1 MIENPARVAEPPRAT
16 SWLGY
21 PRGAWLIISVEF
33 WERFSFYGM
42 LAILVLFLTGT
53 PSHGGFGWSAAK
65 AIAVVG
71 AYTGSMYAF
80 PAFGGYLA
88 DRVLG
93 RRRAVAIGASF
104 MLVGQVLMTAPTFL
118 PAALGAWH
126 GVPLLDALHT
136 VGVPLGQIFP
146 SQTVQAALILHGDAL
161 DAHFGGAWLKEAYS
175 AAAAGF
181 YVALLCLIVGN
192 ALMKSTLVVLCGE
205 SFEPGDSHRESA
217 YAYYYL
223 GIAVGAMLSGIIVG
237 AAAESYGW
245 QYGFGVAAV
254 GMAVA
259 LGLYLALA
267 PRWLANI
274 GARPAPRTRLPAQV
288 PASVPRRDS
297 AARREDLRRI
307 RLLLVLATLLC
318 VFSVGWF
325 QMFGSWALF
334 LERWVDRRV
343 GSLVI
348 PVPWFS
354 SWQGLVV
361 IVLTPFVANWLLR
374 RAARNRQVDIVQKYV
389 FALGTVGC
397 GHLLMWIGALG
408 ARADSPAPLWIPIV
422 AFGVIALG
430 ELVAWTATYGVVSRA
445 APAGLASMTM
455 GAWYLLT
462 LGLGGYL
469 SGFSGRAVDAYGFAP
484 TFAGAGLLA
493 AVFAAAGMCL
503 RAPLKRLA
511 ASAGVSI

>member
-1 MIENPARVAEPPRAT
+1 MIANDARPAERPTVAG
-16 SWLGY
+16 WLGY
-21 PRGAWLIISVEF
+21 PRGAWLIIGVEF

-42 LAILVLFLTGT
+42 LAILVLFLTGSPT
-53 PSHGGFGWSAAK
+53 HGGFGWSAAK
-65 AIAVVG
+65 AIGLVG

-104 MLVGQVLMTAPTFL
+104 MLLGQVLMTAPTFL

-126 GVPLLDALHT
+126 GVPLLDALHAL
-136 VGVPLGQIFP
+136 GAPLGQIVP
-146 SQTVQAALILHGDAL
+146 SETVAAALALHGAAL
-161 DAHFGGAWLKEAYS
+161 DAHFGAAWLEQAYS

-237 AAAESYGW
+237 AVAESYGW

-259 LGLYLALA
+259 LGLYFALA
-267 PRWLANI
+267 PRWLGNI
-274 GARPAPRTRLPAQV
+274 GARPSARARAPAEVRVSAAPRDPV
-288 PASVPRRDS
+288 
-297 AARREDLRRI
+297 ARREDLQRI
-307 RLLLVLATLLC
+307 RLLLILAMLLC

-343 GSLVI
+343 GSLAI
-348 PVPWFS
+348 PVPWFG
-354 SWQGLVV
+354 SWQGVVV
-361 IVLTPFVANWLLR
+361 IALTPFVANWLLR
-374 RAARNRQVDIVQKYV
+374 RAARDRQVDIVQKYV
-389 FALGTVGC
+389 FALATVSC
-397 GHLLMWIGALG
+397 GHLLMWVGALG
-408 ARADSPAPLWIPIV
+408 ARIDSPAPLWIPIV

-484 TFAGAGLLA
+484 TFAGIGVLA
-493 AVFAAAGMCL
+493 AAVAAAGVCL

-511 ASAGVSI
+511 GRAGVSI

>member
-1 MIENPARVAEPPRAT
+1 
-16 SWLGY
+16 
-21 PRGAWLIISVEF
+21 
-33 WERFSFYGM
+33 
-42 LAILVLFLTGT
+42 
-53 PSHGGFGWSAAK
+53 
-65 AIAVVG
+65 
-71 AYTGSMYAF
+71 
-80 PAFGGYLA
+80 
-88 DRVLG
+88 
-93 RRRAVAIGASF
+93 
-104 MLVGQVLMTAPTFL
+104 
-118 PAALGAWH
+118 
-126 GVPLLDALHT
+126 
-136 VGVPLGQIFP
+136 
-146 SQTVQAALILHGDAL
+146 
-161 DAHFGGAWLKEAYS
+161 
-175 AAAAGF
+175 
-181 YVALLCLIVGN
+181 
-192 ALMKSTLVVLCGE
+192 MKSTLVVLCGE

-469 SGFSGRAVDAYGFAP
+469 SGFFRSGSRCLRICADVCGRGPPGCGLCRRRDVPARTPKAPGGERGRLDLTHPQADALRLTAVVLRRAAQLG
-484 TFAGAGLLA
+484 A
-493 AVFAAAGMCL
+493 AV
-503 RAPLKRLA
+503 
-511 ASAGVSI
+511 V